1 MKVCFKIEFK
11 SWEIVLNNV
20 LLICILPSAGVRLW
34 GSTGAKWQERLIV
47 LVHVNQP
54 HDGP

>member
-11 SWEIVLNNV
+11 RWEI
-20 LLICILPSAGVRLW
+20 LLKECAAYLHLAIRRRTLMGFNRRD
-34 GSTGAKWQERLIV
+34 WQERLIV

>member
-1 MKVCFKIEFK
+1 MKVCFNIEFK
-11 SWEIVLNNV
+11 RWEI
-20 LLICILPSAGVRLW
+20 LLKECAAICILPSAGVRLW

>member
-1 MKVCFKIEFK
+1 MKVVFKIEFE